1 MRPVARP
8 AAPVAGHVPHAL
20 AALAT
25 LPALT
30 AALAGCAPSPNS
42 ESARQLYASQCASCH
57 ADDGRGVPARRGL
70 EPRLDL
76 TRSTLVAGRE
86 KGLIY
91 PRIAFGYLTM
101 PGFAHKLSQDEL
113 ELLAEHVL
121 IFAPTD
127 AAP

>member
-1 MRPVARP
+1 MKSAP
-8 AAPVAGHVPHAL
+8 PVAGRAPLALGAL
-20 AALAT
+20 AA

-30 AALAGCAPSPNS
+30 AALGGCAPSPNS

-76 TRSTLVAGRE
+76 TRSKLVVNRE

-91 PRIAFGYLTM
+91 QRIAFGYLTM

-113 ELLAEHVL
+113 ELLAEYVL
-121 IFAPTD
+121 IFSPTD

>member
-1 MRPVARP
+1 MTAAAST
-8 AAPVAGHVPHAL
+8 AAPLAGRASFAL
-20 AALAT
+20 AAL
-25 LPALT
+25 PALA

-76 TRSTLVAGRE
+76 TRSKLVVDRD

-91 PRIAFGYLTM
+91 QRVAFGYLTM
-101 PGFAHKLSQDEL
+101 PGFAHKLSQSDL
-113 ELLAEHVL
+113 ELLAEYVL

-127 AAP
+127 ATP